1 MTEVLRNDG
10 SESTVYRSRGVVMFD
25 EDAQPWG
32 RRKRTRVSA
41 RYDRTHW
48 EPEYYHR
55 PFIEVRSPHAPNHE
69 SKTPPFNTQTFSKG
83 GAAASATFLAAMR
96 KTQASRT
103 KPTKASKLALTD
115 RRLAEAPG
123 HQRRYTKAELEAVP
137 MHGKYRLGE
146 VLEYGEHG
154 GMKVRAIC
162 EGGFCPGKVRMFGPG
177 EWLNLTMT
185 MSCPR
190 CDARQKRADLHAQMK
205 RDVNPFHGKYRFLRF
220 EDRGDEDCNFT
231 RRVIGECTGNGD
243 CGGRTRGFLFNAWQQ
258 STEGLTGCYQCTQV
272 GRRKRGATT
281 PTTKLDAAASEMRQ
295 LEEAV

>member
-1 MTEVLRNDG
+1 MTDVLRNDG

-25 EDAQPWG
+25 EDAQPWE

-41 RYDRTHW
+41 RFDRTHW
-48 EPEYYHR
+48 EPEYYH
-55 PFIEVRSPHAPNHE
+55 PFVEQRSPHAPNHD
-69 SKTPPFNTQTFSKG
+69 SKTPFNTQTFSKG

-103 KPTKASKLALTD
+103 KPTKASKLAETD

-190 CDARQKRADLHAQMK
+190 CDARQKRADLLAAMK
-205 RDVNPFHGKYRFLRF
+205 RDVHQYHGKYRFLRF
-220 EDRGDEDCNFT
+220 EDRGEDIEHFI
-231 RRVIGECTGNGD
+231 RRVVGECLGEK
-243 CGGRTRGFLFNAWQQ
+243 CGGRIRSFAFRAWQEGD
-258 STEGLTGCYQCTQV
+258 EGLTGCYQCTQV

-281 PTTKLDAAASEMRQ
+281 PTTKLDAAASEMRAM
-295 LEEAV
+295 EVAS